1 MNRMHRNGFTS
12 SSKALSMIT
21 AAAVMTMTLTGCGS
35 SSAQQSVQSAAAAST
50 AAGAAASGT
59 AASGTAASGGKFTTT
74 KGANDGT
81 IKIGVISAMTGG
93 GALVGEGA
101 QNAVDMAV
109 AEINASNPK
118 YPIEIVNGGKVAD
131 DARDAKQAMNAYN
144 LIMAES
150 PDVIVGSYFSVVT
163 LPIAQQ
169 AAKDGMMVLSPGA
182 TNYAITLTGPSI
194 FRDCFIDPY
203 QGKMATIFAKSQGW
217 TKAAV
222 IYAKDD
228 DYSNGL
234 RNAFVTAAPD
244 NGLTVSYQGEYTSTD
259 TDFSSQAAQAAA
271 SGADLVYVAA
281 QLDAA
286 PLVVSALRNAGY
298 EGAIM
303 GGDAWDGCD
312 TTGLEDKFNNCYY
325 TNHYSSEDTSPAVQ
339 KFVKD
344 FTAKYGTETLLAS
357 TSLYYD
363 AIYMVEQ
370 AAVTGGGDDTQH
382 LVDGMTGMTFTGV
395 GGTYTMDENGDP
407 QKSVVINQYKDG
419 KVKWLETMAPDGT
432 ATKAA
437 E

>member
-1 MNRMHRNGFTS
+1 MSMMHRNGFSS
-12 SSKALSMIT
+12 SSKVLSMIT

-35 SSAQQSVQSAAAAST
+35 SSAQQSVQSTAAAST
-50 AAGAAASGT
+50 AAGASASGT

-203 QGKMATIFAKSQGW
+203 QGKMATVFAKSQGW
-217 TKAAV
+217 TKAA
-222 IYAKDD
+222 
-228 DYSNGL
+228 
-234 RNAFVTAAPD
+234 
-244 NGLTVSYQGEYTSTD
+244 
-259 TDFSSQAAQAAA
+259 A
-271 SGADLVYVAA
+271 SGADLVFVPA